1 MLPGAAL
8 TNLTAMETNV
18 IADAGLVTVSFIIDT
33 EYILRNFPDSS
44 LNCKSAVRID
54 AGVLSML
61 CDMKSVVSGYNTQNM
76 SIKGDVGD
84 VIVFTAELKQY
95 IANECIQ
102 LYKIVPWIERL
113 NIQPYK
119 GEAEQA
125 SEKHC
130 KKPEVNNFM
139 AMVKRK
145 GKEQLELRF
154 SVYTSSN
161 GTYSLHG
168 HFYCDLLGLEV
179 V

>member
-1 MLPGAAL
+1 
-8 TNLTAMETNV
+8 METNV

-33 EYILRNFPDSS
+33 QYILHNFPDAE
-44 LNCKSAVRID
+44 LNRKSPVRID

-61 CDMKSVVSGYNTQNM
+61 CDMKSVVSGYNTRNM
-76 SIKGDVGD
+76 TIKASIGDV
-84 VIVFTAELKQY
+84 VVLTAEPKDY

-102 LYKIVPWIERL
+102 LYTIVPWIGRL
-113 NIQPYK
+113 NVQPHK
-119 GEAEQA
+119 
-125 SEKHC
+125 SETGKDTETDC
-130 KKPEVNNFM
+130 RKPEVNNFM

-145 GKEQLELRF
+145 GQEQLELRF
-154 SVYTSSN
+154 SVYTLSN